1 MGALQT
7 KLESCVSE
15 VAALDVKKLNLG
27 EEITQLRN
35 AMAVIDAKIPVLNEE
50 KKSVVAARKFKEAA
64 RVQADIKQL
73 TEEKCVS
80 RAPCAWCCWVD
91 GWSIGTTPPPTFV
104 SGRRCACTSPLGVV
118 DGKRCGVCKNRRG
131 AG

>member
-1 MGALQT
+1 MPVDMYPDYASAIFFFFLRAQS

-73 TEEKCVS
+73 TEEKCVPS
-80 RAPCAWCCWVD
+80 SSPHAVLCCVCRAYCARFD
-91 GWSIGTTPPPTFV
+91 RSARA
-104 SGRRCACTSPLGVV
+104 RREGM
-118 DGKRCGVCKNRRG
+118 
-131 AG
+131 